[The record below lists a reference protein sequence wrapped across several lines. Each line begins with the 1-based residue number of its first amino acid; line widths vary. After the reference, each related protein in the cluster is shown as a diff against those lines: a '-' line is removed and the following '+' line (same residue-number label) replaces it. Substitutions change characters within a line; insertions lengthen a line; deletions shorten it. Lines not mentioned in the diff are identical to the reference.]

1 MKTKI
6 TEIRYGSYWVATM
19 EFSIGI
25 GSNSMNPNTKPLNIP
40 IGTILQWEEDSRNGN
55 VWFNVE
61 IDGKKH
67 RGLTQS
73 GNIVNVIKSGR
84 ISPYG
89 NNEKGFIAYSG
100 EYLQKLLNN

>member
-1 MKTKI
+1 MRTKI

-61 IDGKKH
+61 IDGEKY

-89 NNEKGFIAYSG
+89 NNEKGIIAYEG

>member
-6 TEIRYGSYWVATM
+6 TEIRYGSKWVATM

-40 IGTILQWEEDSRNGN
+40 IGTILQWDEDSRSGN

-61 IDGKKH
+61 IDGEKH
-67 RGLTQS
+67 RGKIEAGAIT
-73 GNIVNVIKSGR
+73 NVIKSGR

-100 EYLQKLLNN
+100 ERLQELLNN

>member
-40 IGTILQWEEDSRNGN
+40 IGTILQWDEDSRSGN

-61 IDGKKH
+61 IDGD
-67 RGLTQS
+67 S
-73 GNIVNVIKSGR
+73 IR
-84 ISPYG
+84 IYIT
-89 NNEKGFIAYSG
+89 EHTID
-100 EYLQKLLNN
+100 

>member
-6 TEIRYGSYWVATM
+6 TEIRYGSKWVATM

-40 IGTILQWEEDSRNGN
+40 IGTILQWDEDSRSGN

-61 IDGKKH
+61 IDGEKH
-67 RGLTQS
+67 RGKIEAGAIT
-73 GNIVNVIKSGR
+73 NVIKSGR

-100 EYLQKLLNN
+100 EYLQELLNN

>member
-40 IGTILQWEEDSRNGN
+40 IGTILQWDEDSRSGN

-61 IDGKKH
+61 IDGEKH
-67 RGLTQS
+67 RGKIEAGAIT
-73 GNIVNVIKSGR
+73 NVIKSGR

-100 EYLQKLLNN
+100 EYLQELLNN

>member
-1 MKTKI
+1 METKI
-6 TEIRYGSYWVATM
+6 TEIRYGSNWVATM
-19 EFSIGI
+19 EFNIGV
-25 GSNSMNPNTKPLNIP
+25 GSDCRNPNPKPLKVP
-40 IGTILQWEEDSRNGN
+40 IGTILQWDEDSRDGN

-61 IDGKKH
+61 IDGEKY